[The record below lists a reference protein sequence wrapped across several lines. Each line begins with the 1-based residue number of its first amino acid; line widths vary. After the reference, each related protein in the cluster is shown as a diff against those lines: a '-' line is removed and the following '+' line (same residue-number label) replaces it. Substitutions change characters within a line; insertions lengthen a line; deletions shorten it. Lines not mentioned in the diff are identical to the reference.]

1 MEAPP
6 IMAIPIRKYGTSHV
20 KRMQT
25 SMKASVGKEKK
36 QLFRQTFKGKWAGSH
51 IDQTIGKK

>member
-1 MEAPP
+1 
-6 IMAIPIRKYGTSHV
+6 MATRKYGTNMV
-20 KRMQT
+20 KRAQT
-25 SMKASVGKEKK
+25 TMKASVGKEKK